1 MVDIQI
7 LIGII
12 FLVVGLLVGAGA
24 TYLLSRNH
32 LAAKEA
38 YTKAE
43 LGGQLACVQ
52 TALHERT
59 ERLRELSAEAAH
71 QEELV
76 RGFNSQLQQE
86 AESRS
91 SAQQSV
97 VHLQA
102 NLIEK
107 AQRFEQL
114 SRDLERHRELLEQT
128 KQELAGAYIQKTEL
142 ETTLTEE
149 RRKTEEKLQI
159 LDKAR
164 TALCDA
170 FKAMSASALESNN
183 HAFIV
188 LAKATL
194 ERYQETARIDLE
206 NRQQS
211 IDQLVKPVKESLE
224 KVDSKI
230 QQIEKDRVGA
240 YEGLTQQVRSLV
252 ETQNRLHQTTGN
264 LVQALGT
271 PRVRGRWGEIQL
283 KRVAELAGMLDHCDF
298 FEQQHVTTAEDGIL
312 RPDLLVRMPGGRN
325 VVVDAKVPNIGYL
338 EAIEEAD
345 ENVRLVKLNDH
356 ARLIRDHI
364 AALSKKSYW
373 EQFDPS
379 PEFVILFL
387 PNESFFSAA
396 LQVDPSLIEDSI
408 QQRVI
413 LATPTTLITLL
424 KAVAF
429 GWRQERLA
437 ENAKQIAELGK
448 ELYRRISDMTGH
460 VSDVGQRL
468 GKAVESYNRA
478 VGSLESRVMVT
489 ARKFRD
495 LHVGTEQA
503 ELEVLE
509 PLEASSRVLTM
520 PESATFSPKSAQP
533 VFAESKTAV

>member
-7 LIGII
+7 LIGIV
-12 FLVVGLLVGAGA
+12 FLVIGLLIGAGA
-24 TYLLSRNH
+24 TYLLSGNH

-38 YTKAE
+38 CTKAD
-43 LGGQLACVQ
+43 LGGQLTGVQ

-59 ERLRELSAEAAH
+59 ERLREVSAEAAH
-71 QEELV
+71 QEELI
-76 RGFNSQLQQE
+76 REFNSQLQQE
-86 AESRS
+86 TASRS

-102 NLIEK
+102 NLVEK
-107 AQRFEQL
+107 AQQFEQL
-114 SRDLERHRELLEQT
+114 SADLERHRELLEQT
-128 KQELAGAYIQKTEL
+128 KQELAGAHIQKAEL

-149 RRKTEEKLQI
+149 RRKTEEKFQI
-159 LDKAR
+159 LDESR
-164 TALCDA
+164 TTLCDT

-188 LAKATL
+188 LAKETL

-230 QQIEKDRVGA
+230 QQIEKDRAGA

-298 FEQQHVTTAEDGIL
+298 FEQQQVTTAEDGIL

-345 ENVRLVKLNDH
+345 ESVRLVKLNDH
-356 ARLIRDHI
+356 ARLIRDHV

-424 KAVAF
+424 KSVAF
-429 GWRQERLA
+429 GWRQESLA

-460 VSDVGQRL
+460 VSDVGHRL

-520 PESATFSPKSAQP
+520 PESATFSPKSALP
-533 VFAESKTAV
+533 VFAESETAV